1 MKPGIITLFLALPL
15 AAAFLLAAV
24 GGAKRRFAEIV
35 GVSSPLA
42 LLALAVYVF
51 FVRGTEPLVYSFGGW
66 PAPLGVVWVLDGL
79 SMLMILAA
87 NFVAAAVAVYSIG
100 YMKSYTAPAKYYAL
114 FNLMVGA
121 MNALALS
128 GDMFNIYVF
137 LEIAAV
143 SAYALAAFGLGSDEL
158 EASFKYVILGSTAS
172 AFILIGIAIIYS
184 ATGSLN
190 LADIAAILA
199 ARAAGSPAG
208 GAITLAALLMTSG
221 FALKAGLVPFHA
233 WLPDVHSSAPSPVS
247 AMLSGML
254 IKVTGLYAMARIF
267 FFIAPVARI
276 MPDILVFLGVLSM
289 VVGVLLALGQWDFKR
304 LLAYHSIS
312 QVGYIALGL
321 GLGTPLG
328 IVGGL
333 YHLINHA
340 VFKSLLFLNAGAVEY
355 SAGTRDLKSAG
366 GLAAKMPVTGATSLA
381 ASLAIAG
388 VPPLNGF
395 WSKFIIIIAAFQAGR
410 YFAGAAAAIVSVL
423 TLASFL
429 KVQKYVFWGKTK
441 ENFLSVK
448 EVPLS
453 MTLPMAAL
461 AVACI
466 LLGVFYPVVR
476 DTLVQPA
483 AMVLVRA
490 LEYSA
495 HAIK

>member
-1 MKPGIITLFLALPL
+1 MRHGIITLFLALPL

-51 FVRGTEPLVYSFGGW
+51 FVRGSEPLVYSFSGW

-79 SMLMILAA
+79 SMLMLLAA
-87 NFVAAAVAVYSIG
+87 NFVAAAVAVYSVG

-128 GDMFNIYVF
+128 GDIFNIYVF
-137 LEIAAV
+137 LEIASVA
-143 SAYALAAFGLGSDEL
+143 AYALAAFGLGRDEL

-172 AFILIGIAIIYS
+172 AFILMGVAIIYS

-190 LADIAAILA
+190 LADIAAVLA
-199 ARAAGSPAG
+199 ARTADSSG
-208 GAITLAALLMTSG
+208 GAIRLAALLMTSG

-254 IKVTGLYAMARIF
+254 IKVAGLYAMARIF

-276 MPDILVFLGVLSM
+276 MPNILVFLGVLSM
-289 VVGVLLALGQWDFKR
+289 IVGVLLALGQWDFKR
-304 LLAYHSIS
+304 LLAYHSVS

-328 IVGGL
+328 IAAGL

-340 VFKSLLFLNAGAVEY
+340 VFKSLMFLNAGAVEY

-366 GLAAKMPVTGATSLA
+366 GLAARMPVTGATSLT

-395 WSKFIIIIAAFQAGR
+395 WSKFMIIIAAFQAGR

-441 ENFLSVK
+441 ENLSSVK

-461 AVACI
+461 AVACV
-466 LLGVFYPVVR
+466 LLGIFYPVVR
-476 DTLVQPA
+476 DTLIQPA

-495 HAIK
+495 GAIK